1 MHKIINAT
9 LEDNI
14 MNMLGLHS
22 ALCARYVPRLSWS
35 RLIAHYIYTLQL
47 MNILLIVYKWMHLG
61 NNLNSLLFALRYS
74 LIFEICFL
82 NMSFVTKSTIVL
94 SNMLN

>member
-1 MHKIINAT
+1 
-9 LEDNI
+9 

-22 ALCARYVPRLSWS
+22 ALCARYVPRLSRS
-35 RLIAHYIYTLQL
+35 RLIPHYIYTLQL